1 MEIKPP
7 PGQLHVGASEIA
19 DLFLTNK
26 IGLRCPCT
34 HTNLAIKHMATFQ
47 HHSHVAPFC
56 EIISKV
62 ALSST
67 LAVAIPNFVSETVGT
82 LCDMVDGI
90 TEADLSQMKN
100 TVIRTLVATDEVG
113 LRDTVQRNLDGQQTA
128 YRRAFTLANS
138 IVDTKKRLDD
148 KDTFKVRQHCF

>member
-1 MEIKPP
+1 
-7 PGQLHVGASEIA
+7 
-19 DLFLTNK
+19 
-26 IGLRCPCT
+26 
-34 HTNLAIKHMATFQ
+34 MATFQ

-62 ALSST
+62 ALSSI
-67 LAVAIPNFVSETVGT
+67 LAEAIPTFVSETVGT
-82 LCDMVDGI
+82 LCDMVGGI

-138 IVDTKKRLDD
+138 IVVTKKKLDD